1 MALCVRLAA
10 VEAPVGQ
17 IVFWRSAV
25 ALVPIC
31 IYLAFAGQFPRALR
45 TANLAGHAVRG
56 AYGCAAMF
64 FSFLSLALLPLSL
77 ATALSFVAPLITIP
91 LAVVALKERP
101 GTLPIFGAG
110 LGFAGVGL
118 MLAPAFQG
126 TETDLA
132 TLLGVGAG
140 LACAATTASAKVAIK
155 RLTETEAP
163 GAIAFYF
170 AALCALAGL
179 ATLPLGWVEARGET
193 LLWLSGAG
201 LFGGFAH
208 IAMTEAV
215 ARAPI
220 STLAPFE
227 YTAML
232 WAAGFDAAVFA
243 QFPSSAGLAG
253 AVLVVSASALVVWGE
268 RRRAGAG

>member
-1 MALCVRLAA
+1 MSLCVRLAA
-10 VEAPVGQ
+10 AEAPVGQ

-31 IYLAFAGQFPRALR
+31 VYLAIAGQFPRALR
-45 TANLAGHAVRG
+45 TSSLSGHAVRG

-64 FSFLSLALLPLSL
+64 FSFLSLAWLPLSL
-77 ATALSFVAPLITIP
+77 ATALSFLAPLITIL

-101 GTLPIFGAG
+101 EVLSIACAG

-118 MLAPAFQG
+118 MLSPAFQG
-126 TETDLA
+126 SETDLV

-170 AALCALAGL
+170 AALCALAGFL
-179 ATLPLGWVEARGET
+179 TLPFGWVETHGET

-201 LFGGFAH
+201 LFGGLAH

-227 YTAML
+227 FTAML
-232 WAAGFDAAVFA
+232 WATGFDVAVFA
-243 QFPSSAGLAG
+243 EFPSPAG
-253 AVLVVSASALVVWGE
+253 AIGAAMVVVASALVVWGE
-268 RRRAGAG
+268 RWRGSAA